1 MTLPTTT
8 TPVAASQKP
17 LVDAARAGDRSWDQV
32 LDRRLLQFLDEQY
45 ESDFRTAEREHNI
58 SQARFGL
65 GLALALNLL
74 YGALDPLV
82 YAADALLWVSL
93 IRVVG
98 MTALLGLFI
107 GLTYLP
113 FFRTRWPMLLVWGEF
128 VFALGYG
135 AVNVVATRPLC
146 WSPVSSWWYSA
157 VTCCCR

>member
-113 FFRTRWPMLLVWGEF
+113 FFRSAGRCSWSGES
-128 VFALGYG
+128 LS
-135 AVNVVATRPLC
+135 
-146 WSPVSSWWYSA
+146 SPWA
-157 VTCCCR
+157 MAR